1 MLNEKQSKKSGKFA
15 KDIRDV
21 AIVDEMSTSYIDYAM
36 SVIVSRALP
45 DVRDGLKPVHR
56 RILFTMKEAGLVP
69 QGRFRKSATVVGSVL
84 GRYHPHGDVA
94 VYDSLVRLAQP
105 FSMRYPL
112 INGQGNFGSIDGDT
126 AAAMRYT
133 ETKLK
138 PISEAMLA
146 DIDKDTVD
154 FMDNYDGTR
163 KEPKVL
169 AARLPNLL
177 INGTLG
183 IAVGMATA
191 IPPHNLSEV
200 CDAIAYLI
208 DHPDA
213 EVEDLLKFIKGPDLP
228 TGGLIYDFEELKA
241 MYASGKGRVIM
252 RAKAN
257 IEEGKNGRF
266 RIIITEIPYQVNK
279 SLLLQKI
286 ALVVKD
292 KKIKG
297 ISDLRDES
305 GKAGIKI
312 VIELKRDAHP
322 KKILN
327 QLFKYTQM
335 QDTLYANMLA
345 LDNGIQPRV
354 FNLKSMLLAFIE
366 HRKVVVIRRTKFE
379 LKKAQS
385 RKHIL
390 EGFLIALDHL
400 DEVIKTIRSSANRE
414 VAAKNLVKKFKL
426 SVLQAEAILEMRLH
440 QLSAL
445 ERKQVLDEYEEIKKL
460 IVALQEL
467 LGSEKKIYGVIKK
480 ETTEISEKFGDS
492 RRTKI
497 IKQKIGEMGLEDL
510 VANEPNLV
518 AITRDN
524 YIKRMPVNTYRSQGR
539 GGKGVLGMST
549 KAEDEVAKIFVAM
562 THERLL
568 FFTDQGRVLQAL
580 VYDLP
585 EATRQGRG
593 APLVNFIELRSNEK
607 VTAVVNLSNQSDY
620 KYMFMA
626 TKHGLVKKIDI
637 KDLANVRKSGIIII
651 HLKNEDELLWAK
663 PTMGDDEIILVSE
676 LGQSIRF
683 KESDARPMGRA
694 AAGVRGIKLK
704 DEDELVG
711 MDVISFSG
719 QNSKELEDMRE
730 AMKAQGLNEEDL
742 EEILKD
748 SAQATADLLLMTVSK
763 MGYGKLSAL
772 KQFKVQNRGGSGV
785 KAAKVT
791 RKTGNLVVARLVI
804 QDKKTELIIISRK
817 GQMIK
822 IPLKSV
828 RALSRVT
835 QGAKLMRLKVDD
847 EIASVAVS

>member
-1 MLNEKQSKKSGKFA
+1 MTDKEEKKSVYA
-15 KDIRDV
+15 KEIKD
-21 AIVDEMSTSYIDYAM
+21 ALIVEEMETSYIDYAM

-56 RILFTMKEAGLVP
+56 RILFAMKEMGLDAKSK
-69 QGRFRKSATVVGSVL
+69 FRKCATVVGSVL

-105 FSMRYPL
+105 FSLRYPL
-112 INGQGNFGSIDGDT
+112 INGQGNFGSIDGDE

-133 ETKLK
+133 ETKLL
-138 PISEAMLA
+138 PISETMLA
-146 DIDKDTVD
+146 DIDKETVD
-154 FMDNYDGTR
+154 FMDNYDATR

-169 AARLPNLL
+169 AARLPNLI

-200 CDAIAYLI
+200 VDAIEYLI
-208 DHPDA
+208 DHRDA
-213 EVEDLLKFIKGPDLP
+213 EVEDLFNFIKGPDLP

-241 MYASGKGRVIM
+241 LYSSGKGRVIM
-252 RAKAN
+252 RAKAD
-257 IEEGKNGRF
+257 IEESKSGKF
-266 RIIITEIPYQVNK
+266 RIVVTEIPYQVNK

-286 ALVVKD
+286 ALVVKE
-292 KKIKG
+292 KRVKG

-322 KKILN
+322 KKVLN
-327 QLFKYTQM
+327 QLYKHTQL

-345 LDNGIQPRV
+345 LDHGIQPRV
-354 FNLKSMLLAFIE
+354 FNLKSMLLAFID
-366 HRKVVVIRRTKFE
+366 HRKEVVIRRTQFE
-379 LKKAQS
+379 LKKAKE

-390 EGFLIALDHL
+390 EGLLIALDHL

-414 VAAKNLVKKFKL
+414 MAHKNLIKKFKL
-426 SVLQAEAILEMRLH
+426 SDLQAQAILDMRLH

-445 ERKQVLDEYEEIKKL
+445 ERKNILDEYEEIKKL
-460 IVALQEL
+460 IKSLEEL
-467 LGSEKKIYGVIKK
+467 LSSEKKIYAVVKK
-480 ETTEISEKFGDS
+480 EIEEVKEKFGDE

-497 IKQKIGEMGLEDL
+497 FKSKVGEMGLEDL

-539 GGKGVLGMST
+539 GGKGVLGMAT
-549 KAEDEVAKIFVAM
+549 KAEDEVAEIFVAM

-568 FFTDQGRVLQAL
+568 FFTDQGRVLESL

-585 EATRQGRG
+585 EATRLGKG
-593 APLVNFIELRSNEK
+593 APLVNFIELKSNEK
-607 VTAVVNLSNQSDY
+607 VTAVVNLAQDSAY
-620 KYMFMA
+620 KYLLMA
-626 TKHGLVKKIDI
+626 TKHGLIKKIDI
-637 KDLANVRKSGIIII
+637 GSLKNVRKTGIIIM

-663 PTMGDDEIILVSE
+663 PTMGEDTAILISKN
-676 LGQSIRF
+676 GQSIRF
-683 KESDARPMGRA
+683 KESDVRPMGRA

-704 DEDELVG
+704 DEDELIG
-711 MDVISFSG
+711 MDIISNVKNKPAD
-719 QNSKELEDMRE
+719 QE
-730 AMKAQGLNEEDL
+730 AVEEAIKAQGLSVEDT
-742 EEILKD
+742 EDILKALSQSSD
-748 SAQATADLLLMTVSK
+748 DLHLLTISQL
-763 MGYGKLSAL
+763 GYGKLSAL
-772 KQFKVQNRGGSGV
+772 KQFKIQNRGGSGI
-785 KAAKVT
+785 KAAKVS
-791 RKTGNLVVARLVI
+791 RKTKPLVAARLI
-804 QDKKTELIIISRK
+804 SLNDKNELIIISK
-817 GQMIK
+817 HGQMIK

-828 RALSRVT
+828 RKLSRVT
-835 QGAKLMRLKVDD
+835 QGVRLMKLKAID
-847 EIASVAVS
+847 EVASIAVS